1 MEQIFGLN
9 NNIKFINFIITS
21 LNDTKSLCAKCVD
34 TLTRNT
40 YIIIEQKF

>member
-21 LNDTKSLCAKCVD
+21 LNDNHYVQNV
-34 TLTRNT
+34 LTH
-40 YIIIEQKF
+40 